1 MPFPHPRPRSRSI
14 RQIAALP
21 YRTEGTGID
30 APVRILLVTSRDSGR
45 WVIPKGNPMQN
56 MPAHQAAELEAK
68 EEAGVQGLV
77 CPTPLGSYR
86 YRKRRRNGAALMI
99 DVDVFPLS
107 VSTELSAWKEQSQ
120 RERRWFSLTD
130 AAQAVDEPDLRDLI
144 RSFGLSEFKAATQR
158 TGILAAVADTSRVRS
173 MFAWFQR
180 LLPKTGN
187 FFELFEAHALTVAAG
202 ADALARLMQDG
213 SRDHIR
219 EVIEREHDAD
229 EIIRELLRTVRE
241 TFLTPFDRGAI
252 TSLIGSM
259 DDAIDEMQAAVQA
272 IDLYEVTSFEPEMK
286 DMVAIIVD
294 AARLVGEAMPLLRDV
309 GRNGKRLHEL
319 TERLVRIESHADEI
333 HRDGLKRA
341 FMQLGPTKTLEFSVQ
356 REVYKHLERIVDAFE
371 DVANEIDGIVID
383 HA

>member
-1 MPFPHPRPRSRSI
+1 M
-14 RQIAALP
+14 
-21 YRTEGTGID
+21 
-30 APVRILLVTSRDSGR
+30 LVTSRDSGR
-45 WVIPKGNPMQN
+45 WVIPKGNLMQGAS
-56 MPAHQAAELEAK
+56 AHGAAAIEAK
-68 EEAGVQGLV
+68 EEAGVIGLV

-86 YRKRRRNGAALMI
+86 YRKRRSNGASLMI
-99 DVDVFPLS
+99 DVDVFPLA
-107 VSTELSAWKEQSQ
+107 VNTELVSWKEQSQ

-130 AAQAVDEPDLRDLI
+130 ASASVDEPDLRDLI
-144 RSFGLSEFKAATQR
+144 RSFGQSEFKAATER
-158 TGILAAVADTSRVRS
+158 TGILAAVAEKSKASS

-202 ADALARLMQDG
+202 ADALARLVQDG

-229 EIIRELLRTVRE
+229 EIIREVLRTVRE
-241 TFLTPFDRGAI
+241 TFLTPFDRGSI

-272 IDLYEVTSFEPEMK
+272 IDLYEVTQFEKEMK
-286 DMVAIIVD
+286 DMAAIIVD
-294 AARLVGEAMPLLRDV
+294 AARLTVEAMPLLRDV
-309 GRNGKRLHEL
+309 ARNGQRLHEL
-319 TERLVRIESHADEI
+319 TERLVRMESHADEI
-333 HRDGLKRA
+333 HRTGLKRA
-341 FMQLGPTKTLEFSVQ
+341 FKELGPTDTLMFSVQ